1 MQGILVVQE
10 CAARI
15 KNQGMD
21 DGKFTM
27 ESASQNELLIWLH
40 QEENHLLELRH
51 ELHRN
56 PELGH
61 KEFHTTELIRK
72 ELASCGAEILPGR
85 YETGVAAIVKGN
97 ADGPVV
103 ALREDIDALPIQ
115 ERTGLPFASKVSGV
129 SHACGHDIHTTAL
142 LGCAA
147 YLCKHRDSFRGT
159 VMLIFQCA
167 EETFDGAATMMADG
181 LFDEWHPKMVFGFH
195 CAPSLPLGVVGICRG
210 ASNASCDTVTLKVI
224 GKGGHGAHPDLCV
237 DPIIIAANILTSLQ
251 TAISREKDPMQ
262 SSVLTIG
269 SLHGGNAPNVIPN
282 EVVMQGTLRTFDASV
297 RNKLK
302 VAIQRIAE
310 NSAKAMG
317 GICEVTFDNGMPPL
331 INSNLSSDI
340 VEQAAQSVVG
350 REYVSTNIK
359 PSMGSD
365 DFSCIL
371 EVCGGEGIQFLVG
384 TADANTHN
392 SDLGLHVAENV
403 FPDAAILP
411 AAAVLAQVTLD
422 AMR

>member
-1 MQGILVVQE
+1 
-10 CAARI
+10 
-15 KNQGMD
+15 
-21 DGKFTM
+21 
-27 ESASQNELLIWLH
+27 
-40 QEENHLLELRH
+40 
-51 ELHRN
+51 
-56 PELGH
+56 
-61 KEFHTTELIRK
+61 
-72 ELASCGAEILPGR
+72 
-85 YETGVAAIVKGN
+85 
-97 ADGPVV
+97 
-103 ALREDIDALPIQ
+103 
-115 ERTGLPFASKVSGV
+115 
-129 SHACGHDIHTTAL
+129 
-142 LGCAA
+142 
-147 YLCKHRDSFRGT
+147 
-159 VMLIFQCA
+159 
-167 EETFDGAATMMADG
+167 
-181 LFDEWHPKMVFGFH
+181 
-195 CAPSLPLGVVGICRG
+195 
-210 ASNASCDTVTLKVI
+210 
-224 GKGGHGAHPDLCV
+224 
-237 DPIIIAANILTSLQ
+237 
-251 TAISREKDPMQ
+251 MQ

-302 VAIQRIAE
+302 DAIQRIAE

-331 INSNLSSDI
+331 INSDLSSDI

-350 REYVSTNIK
+350 REYVSTDIK

-392 SDLGLHVAENV
+392 SNLGLHVAENV

-411 AAAVLAQVTLD
+411 AAAVLAQTTLD